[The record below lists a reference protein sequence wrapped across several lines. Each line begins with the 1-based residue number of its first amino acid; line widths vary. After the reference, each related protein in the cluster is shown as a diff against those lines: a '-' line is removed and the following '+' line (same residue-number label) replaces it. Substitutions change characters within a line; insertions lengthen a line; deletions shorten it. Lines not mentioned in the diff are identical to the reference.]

1 MIWVVL
7 KSGSGYCGQ
16 CSVSVP
22 DDEVTVALRC
32 PELVGGDQRVLAHVV
47 LPRGAEDE
55 GAHLAG
61 VVNLGLLEPAL
72 ACTQSQR

>member
-1 MIWVVL
+1 M
-7 KSGSGYCGQ
+7 C
-16 CSVSVP
+16 VP
-22 DDEVTVALRC
+22 DDEVAVALGG

-47 LPRGAEDE
+47 LPRRAEDQ

-72 ACTQSQR
+72 A